1 MLNPLLRLQPVLFL
15 GAIALVAMTA
25 AIGAAQPALPVEPK
39 IAAVIL
45 SPDEAVQKELIELDR
60 ILVVNPKFEV
70 ILRAN
75 IDRIEA
81 EEFRKAFPD
90 VDALLTQ
97 KPGLIPALKVER
109 HFLIYRYVL
118 RRARGPLLRPD
129 VLAFDRFLT
138 AHADIR
144 RELDRDP
151 AQLLD
156 GNFQIAHPT
165 LAEFFDRHPGLSTV
179 LLENQAK
186 PGTPKNQKSEGSAA
200 EK

>member
-1 MLNPLLRLQPVLFL
+1 MLSRSFL
-15 GAIALVAMTA
+15 KPAFFLAAIALVSA
-25 AIGAAQPALPVEPK
+25 AVTVGAAEPAAPAEPK

-45 SPDEAVQKELIELDR
+45 SPDEAVQKELEELDR
-60 ILVVNPKFEV
+60 ILIVNPKFEE

-81 EEFRKAFPD
+81 EEFRKTFPD

-97 KPGLIPALKVER
+97 KPGLVPALKVER
-109 HFLIYRYVL
+109 HFLIHRYVL

-129 VLAFDRFLT
+129 VLALDKFLT

-151 AQLLD
+151 AQILD
-156 GNFQIAHPT
+156 GKFLIAHPG
-165 LAEFFDRHPGLSTV
+165 LAEFFDQHPGLSTV
-179 LLENQAK
+179 LLEKQAK
-186 PGTPKNQKSEGSAA
+186 PAVPKHKKAESSTSQK
-200 EK
+200 